1 MHGMRWTPD
10 QDAAL
15 RSVFA
20 KGLSDI
26 EIGARLGRT
35 DHSILQRR
43 KVLELY
49 RTKTYVT
56 RRMGKKTWIALA
68 TDAALAADLPLDDV
82 LSRARGRKVTLARWQ
97 AWKAGRAAGYC
108 IAGIGAASGFHHTSV
123 IFGLRRLD
131 AGAAAWDRTT
141 TNEPKLA
148 CAPIRASAPA
158 AGTALQ
164 PPVAGATNA
173 LPMGRSIFQHR
184 GGAVLA

>member
-10 QDAAL
+10 QDDAL

-20 KGLSDI
+20 NGLSDI

-68 TDAALAADLPLDDV
+68 SDAALAADLPLDDV
-82 LSRARGRKVTLARWQ
+82 LGRARGRKVTLARWQ

-123 IFGLRRLD
+123 LFGLRRLD
-131 AGAAAWDRTT
+131 AGAIAWGRKTASKHEPARPQFRAASTT
-141 TNEPKLA
+141 AVSTPLL
-148 CAPIRASAPA
+148 I
-158 AGTALQ
+158 AGVTS
-164 PPVAGATNA
+164 GAQT
-173 LPMGRSIFQHR
+173 
-184 GGAVLA
+184 